1 VIHKSLLALFSRLNL
16 FHAKLFLLLKHLG
29 IGLLSFDVFLSL
41 SLKILK
47 SLLLRPLVLNEHLV
61 KPILLLG
68 LLCLLIQLLL
78 LLLILQSHS
87 KLHVSLDLFLDDV
100 FLLLLLL
107 EELLVSARL
116 LVLHLFLNESLLLTL
131 VLLELFEMLKLLLV
145 VLLVL
150 SHLTL
155 LADTSIS
162 QLAIKFKLDDS
173 FALKLLIVSSLLL
186 LIVDQGIELNDGIQ
200 LVILNLPGFSDLRK
214 DLFLRLVVRADG
226 EQSSCGSL
234 SVLCGSN

>member
-1 VIHKSLLALFSRLNL
+1 
-16 FHAKLFLLLKHLG
+16 
-29 IGLLSFDVFLSL
+29 
-41 SLKILK
+41 
-47 SLLLRPLVLNEHLV
+47 
-61 KPILLLG
+61 
-68 LLCLLIQLLL
+68 LLIQLLL

-150 SHLTL
+150 SRLTL

-186 LIVDQGIELNDGIQ
+186 LIVDQGIELNDGIP

-234 SVLCGSN
+234 SVLCGSY